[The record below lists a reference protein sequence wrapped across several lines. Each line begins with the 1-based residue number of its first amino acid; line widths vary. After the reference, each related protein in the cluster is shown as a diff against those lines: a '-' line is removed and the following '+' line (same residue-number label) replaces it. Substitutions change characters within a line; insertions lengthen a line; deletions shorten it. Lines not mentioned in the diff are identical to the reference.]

1 MNRRRNAMKS
11 TSVSAFLIFGA
22 IPVFCQQAPP
32 QPVTQ
37 SGPVPIYHV
46 TVTER
51 TVKAINYQ
59 YRSGPTMIDFR
70 GTVLMPKAKGEAM
83 VESKQGRSEVDV
95 HFENLLE
102 PSRFGG

>member
-1 MNRRRNAMKS
+1 MQIRRNAMKS
-11 TSVSAFLIFGA
+11 TTVSALLIFGA
-22 IPVFCQQAPP
+22 GPVLCQVPP
-32 QPVTQ
+32 QPAQQ

-70 GTVLMPKAKGEAM
+70 GTVLMPKAKGEAI
-83 VESKQGRSEVDV
+83 VESRQGRSEVDV
-95 HFENLLE
+95 HFDNL
-102 PSRFGG
+102 